1 MTQSEGKIR
10 KAARLWLFGAIVSA
24 MGFLF
29 FIWALLNGLRPEDRT
44 IQIVWLPVFAAFGV
58 IWLRNYL
65 RLRR

>member
-1 MTQSEGKIR
+1 
-10 KAARLWLFGAIVSA
+10 